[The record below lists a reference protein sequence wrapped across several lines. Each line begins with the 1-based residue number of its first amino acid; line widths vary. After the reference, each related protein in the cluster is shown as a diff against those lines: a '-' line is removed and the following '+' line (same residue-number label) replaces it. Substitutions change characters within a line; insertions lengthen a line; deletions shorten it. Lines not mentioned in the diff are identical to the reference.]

1 MLVISRKVGEQ
12 IIIDGAIRVTIAA
25 IKGNQVRIGITAP
38 PEIVVDR
45 EEIHARRQHEAEAQ
59 QVMLSR

>member
-12 IIIDGAIRVTIAA
+12 IIIDGSIRVTVTA

-38 PEIVVDR
+38 PDVVVDR
-45 EEIHARRQHEAEAQ
+45 EEIHARRQHEAETQAAT
-59 QVMLSR
+59 LIR